1 MNPDAN
7 AAEWVD
13 VVIRLVTAGGFGALV
28 WYLVVKHIPN
38 IEARH
43 KKERDEWRA
52 FIGGRDEAL
61 KEVIDEFT
69 SEVKQSRQ
77 ELAELKVEVRGYN
90 RTG

>member
-43 KKERDEWRA
+43 KKERDEWRV